1 MGFTCYIKHSIKRQ
15 SKYAI
20 IFMKSKKDRMI
31 EQEGHMKRGICLT
44 GGGARGAYQIG
55 ALTALKELGYL
66 NGEISFAGTS
76 IGAANAALV
85 ASSSLENAKEIWFNV
100 PTKSLDFAKAFME
113 KFSKEK
119 LKIFISGL
127 HTMDDFE
134 EILIKHI
141 NLDQLKKTNVY
152 VTISEVGDAQKGFRN
167 MVKTTMD
174 HYIAHESKAHYV
186 LLSHLQH
193 PDEVKDIIMASCS
206 IPFIFPSI
214 VMDGK
219 RYYDGGVFDNIPVK
233 PLVDEGCEEIII
245 IHLNK
250 IRWFT
255 PKKYP
260 DTRFHEI
267 IHQHPLGS
275 VLKFSPSNAKKLFEY
290 GYQDTMNY
298 FNLLS
303 NK

>member
-1 MGFTCYIKHSIKRQ
+1 
-15 SKYAI
+15 
-20 IFMKSKKDRMI
+20 
-31 EQEGHMKRGICLT
+31 MKRGICLT

-66 NGEISFAGTS
+66 SGEISFAGTS

-85 ASSSLENAKEIWFNV
+85 ASSSLENAKDIWFHV
-100 PTKSLDFAKAFME
+100 PTKSLEIARPFME

-119 LKIFISGL
+119 LKIFMNGL
-127 HTMDDFE
+127 HSMDDFE
-134 EILIKHI
+134 EILIKHV

-152 VTISEVGDAQKGFRN
+152 VTISEVGDAEKGFRN
-167 MVKTTMD
+167 MVKSTID
-174 HYIAHESKAHYV
+174 HYLTHESKAHYV
-186 LLSHLQH
+186 LLSQLKHSE
-193 PDEVKDIIMASCS
+193 EVKDTIMASCS
-206 IPFIFPSI
+206 IPFVFPSI
-214 VMDGK
+214 QMDGK

-250 IRWFT
+250 MRWFT

-260 DTRFHEI
+260 HVQFHEI
-267 IHQHPLGS
+267 IHQHSLGT
-275 VLKFSPSNAKKLFEY
+275 VLRFSPSNAKKLFEY
-290 GYQDTMNY
+290 GYQDAMNY